1 LTLIRFP
8 LYACVFL
15 IIACTREAVQW
26 SDVSYSAP
34 PLPIRVP
41 LGMVTPALDA
51 CPVSVRA
58 VRTGKNMLAAWWAVR
73 RDSSGVL
80 LVAKSND
87 DGRTWSP
94 AVVADST
101 DHSVRGCGR
110 PAPAIAADSAS
121 GYVHIAYFG
130 EGSSGRGIFF
140 AHSMDSGQ
148 TFHSPVPIVFGDN
161 PGFVAVAADGDRVAV
176 AYDDPNSTQPTVGV
190 ALSTTMG
197 HIFKPGAPIS
207 NASELA
213 KQPTVELRG
222 DTIRVWWND
231 YSADPRVSATRM
243 AYRQGIW
250 R

>member
-1 LTLIRFP
+1 MTLIRLP
-8 LYACVFL
+8 LVCVL
-15 IIACTREAVQW
+15 LVIACSGETVRW
-26 SDVSYSAP
+26 DDVSYSAP
-34 PLPIRVP
+34 PLPVHVP
-41 LGMVTPALDA
+41 IGKFMPSSYA

-58 VRTGKNMLAAWWAVR
+58 VRTGNRMFAAWWSVR

-80 LVAKSND
+80 LVSQSND
-87 DGRTWSP
+87 GGRSWQP

-101 DHSVRGCGR
+101 DRSVRGCGR

-130 EGSSGRGIFF
+130 EGVSGRGIFF
-140 AHSMDSGQ
+140 AHSMDSGR

-161 PGFVAVAADGDRVAV
+161 PGFVAVAAEGDRVAV
-176 AYDDPNSTQPTVGV
+176 AYDDPNSVQPTIGI

-213 KQPTVELRG
+213 KQATVELRG